1 MIASEAAGDAPSS
14 PRRPVR
20 RSDNCCCPPCF
31 GIGGVPRAGFH
42 RPTMVPGVPAPHATS
57 MNRCRAVRSLA
68 AGAEPVAVSGS
79 AAPVTALPT
88 EAAVADRPWVVTGV
102 LVSRREFL
110 QPSGLGAAGT

>member
-1 MIASEAAGDAPSS
+1 MGDRLRSRGGRTFLAASTGQAVRQLLLPAMFRDRWRFKS
-14 PRRPVR
+14 P
-20 RSDNCCCPPCF
+20 
-31 GIGGVPRAGFH
+31 I
-42 RPTMVPGVPAPHATS
+42 PTMVPGVPARHATS